1 MVALSE
7 LVHQN
12 FTSEVLT
19 YLGQNIRQGAIAY
32 QKFMASNY
40 SFLGDG
46 ADLRGRLQGF
56 AVNRQFELEAAKTAS
71 SFFVS
76 RRPLNAFKTRALI
89 LTTTDFNVSVCRT
102 MKPSKLPCRANYK
115 LELAQGN
122 REYDQ
127 QVVLFQDESKQLSA
141 DLPLKY
147 AVLGYRIEGGEVLHL
162 NLMIPDSS
170 FESVLYA
177 ENLLEYA
184 KRDFSY
190 VPSVPIE
197 ETLASLKAEYARQ
210 SKAESF

>member
-19 YLGQNIRQGAIAY
+19 YLGQNVRQGAIAY
-32 QKFMASNY
+32 QEFMASNY
-40 SFLGDG
+40 NFLGDG

-89 LTTTDFNVSVCRT
+89 LTTTDFIVSVCRT
-102 MKPSKLPCRANYK
+102 MKPSKLPCKANYK

-127 QVVLFQDESKQLSA
+127 QVVLFQDENKKLSA

-170 FESVLYA
+170 FESVLYI

-184 KRDFSY
+184 KRGFSY
-190 VPSVPIE
+190 VPSVPVE
-197 ETLASLKAEYARQ
+197 ETLASLKSEYSRH
-210 SKAESF
+210 SKAENF